1 MRYENGQNKS
11 EIIAGIIL
19 IIIVFVIF
27 PMACSDKYKSEP
39 KYFDQ
44 MDGTED
50 PYWSP

>member
-19 IIIVFVIF
+19 TIVVFIIF
-27 PMACSDKYKSEP
+27 PIACSKHKSKP

-44 MDGTED
+44 MDGIED